1 MKSVYSYILFIL
13 SLFITHNAIAA
24 IPVVDPASIAKT
36 VEEGVTRAKE
46 AAANLQQLK

>member
-24 IPVVDPASIAKT
+24 IPVVDPA
-36 VEEGVTRAKE
+36 
-46 AAANLQQLK
+46 